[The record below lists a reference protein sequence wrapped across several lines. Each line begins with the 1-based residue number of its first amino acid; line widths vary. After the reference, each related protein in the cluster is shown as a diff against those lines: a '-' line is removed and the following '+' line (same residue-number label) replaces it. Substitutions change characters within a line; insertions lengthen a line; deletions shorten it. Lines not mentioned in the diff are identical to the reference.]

1 VSGAGGRGLEPGEQ
15 MSLHRLAELDGGG
28 LELSIVRLVGIVDGR
43 VFDAQRIVERVLA
56 LRSLAKSDGDVEG
69 SAGSRREVPEH
80 RSSDADGVVVV
91 HAVVVDGRVRLDQD
105 RAGPNVGHQ
114 NAVVAARSGRRG
126 NLGKEIVGVFGV
138 RNRRANVGVERK
150 LVGFVPGVVGLIL
163 PVAFRAFAG
172 SPGCT
177 AFGPARR
184 DSSYY
189 MSPEQVL
196 GSRDID
202 ARTDIYSL
210 GVVLYE
216 CATGRVPF

>member
-1 VSGAGGRGLEPGEQ
+1 
-15 MSLHRLAELDGGG
+15 
-28 LELSIVRLVGIVDGR
+28 
-43 VFDAQRIVERVLA
+43 
-56 LRSLAKSDGDVEG
+56 
-69 SAGSRREVPEH
+69 
-80 RSSDADGVVVV
+80 
-91 HAVVVDGRVRLDQD
+91 
-105 RAGPNVGHQ
+105 
-114 NAVVAARSGRRG
+114 
-126 NLGKEIVGVFGV
+126 

-216 CATGRVPF
+216 CATGRVPFLAETLASLSVQIVEGKYPRASELVPDPAAPPDSSVPAARAHGSESPRAPAAIEAEVARGAASPSEPRAVAPRKTAERSTPSPTRSRKEAPAPPTRAAQDGLGEENPFAE